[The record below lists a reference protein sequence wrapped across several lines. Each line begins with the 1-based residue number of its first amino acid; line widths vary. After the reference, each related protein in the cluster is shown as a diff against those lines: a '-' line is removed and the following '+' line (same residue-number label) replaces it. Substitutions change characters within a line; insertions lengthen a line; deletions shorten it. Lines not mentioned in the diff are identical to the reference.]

1 MTTVRKEKLEEK
13 LDRNMLSNTIKSMTT
28 IALLS
33 SHALYAN
40 ESEDIAKKLANPI
53 AAMISLPIQANY
65 HQNLGLDDEG
75 EKWTVN
81 IQPVIPM
88 ELSEDWNLISR
99 TIIPL
104 VSQSKLF
111 PGAGTQDGIGDIVAS
126 AWASPKAP
134 TADGWIWGVG
144 AAALIPTGSDVSAH
158 KWGVGPTVIALKQDG
173 PWTYGGLANHI
184 WSTGGSNQVVDNVNS
199 TFMQPFL
206 AYVTPQAISISLNT
220 ESTYDWENEQWS
232 IPLNLQVT
240 KVTKIGNQIISYGAG
255 ATYWAESAD
264 SGPEGWGARVI
275 VTFIFPR

>member
-1 MTTVRKEKLEEK
+1 
-13 LDRNMLSNTIKSMTT
+13 MLTNTIKSITT

-40 ESEDIAKKLANPI
+40 DSEDIAKKLANPI

-65 HQNLGLDDEG
+65 QQNLGLDDQG
-75 EKWTVN
+75 EKWLVN

-88 ELSEDWNLISR
+88 ELNDEWNLITR

-104 VSQSKLF
+104 VSQEDLF
-111 PGAGTQDGIGDIVAS
+111 DGVNSQSGIGDIVAS
-126 AWASPKAP
+126 AWASPKIP
-134 TADGWIWGVG
+134 TLEGWIWGVG

-158 KWGVGPTVIALKQDG
+158 KWGIGPTVIALKQDG

-184 WSTGGSNQVVDNVNS
+184 WSTGGSDSVVTDVSS

-220 ESTYDWENEQWS
+220 ESTYDWENEQWA

>member
-1 MTTVRKEKLEEK
+1 VITVQKEKLEEK
-13 LDRNMLSNTIKSMTT
+13 LGRNMLSNTIKSMTT

-99 TIIPL
+99 TIIP
-104 VSQSKLF
+104 
-111 PGAGTQDGIGDIVAS
+111 
-126 AWASPKAP
+126 
-134 TADGWIWGVG
+134 VG

-232 IPLNLQVT
+232 IPVNLQVT

-275 VTFIFPR
+275 ITFIFPR